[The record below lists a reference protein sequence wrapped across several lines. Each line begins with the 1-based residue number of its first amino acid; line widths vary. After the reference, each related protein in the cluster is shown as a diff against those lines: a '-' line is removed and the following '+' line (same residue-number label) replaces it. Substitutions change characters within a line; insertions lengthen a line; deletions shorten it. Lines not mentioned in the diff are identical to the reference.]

1 MNGQLVAKKNW
12 TDFLAPILVF
22 MTVISGLEIIITKLE
37 VPRWI
42 LASPSSTFII
52 FFEEFGSKIFP
63 NFLVTVETIFLGY
76 LISIPLGTIVA
87 IMLNQF
93 RVINKAFTPY
103 ILVII
108 STPMLVLVPL
118 LYMWFGIGMG
128 TRVIAVALQSFT
140 ILNLNASVGFSTVD
154 PLKLELMQSLGARR
168 WQRLKY
174 VIIPSSLPNIFN
186 GMRMSSISATTAAL
200 GAEFAGSTEGLGA
213 GIVYASNYIQT
224 ELMFAYIAMVAIV
237 GILLYLLPTLIEK
250 IVIRW
255 KI

>member
-1 MNGQLVAKKNW
+1 MGRQLVAKKNW
-12 TDFLAPILVF
+12 TDFLAPVLIFLVAVLGF
-22 MTVISGLEIIITKLE
+22 EIIIKTLE

-42 LASPSSTFII
+42 LVPPSSII
-52 FFEEFGSKIFP
+52 SVLIGEFDSKILP
-63 NFLVTVETIFLGY
+63 NLLVTVETIFWGY
-76 LISIPLGTIVA
+76 LFAVPLGIIVA
-87 IMLNQF
+87 ILLNQF
-93 RVINKAFTPY
+93 RTINKAFSPY

-118 LYMWFGIGMG
+118 LYMWFGIGMS

-140 ILNLNASVGFSTVD
+140 ILNLNASVGFNTVD
-154 PLKLELMQSLGARR
+154 PLKLELMQSLGAGR

-200 GAEFAGSTEGLGA
+200 GSEFAGSTVGLGA

-224 ELMFAYIAMVAIV
+224 ELMFSYIAIVAVI
-237 GILLYLLPTLIEK
+237 GILLYVLPSLLEK
-250 IVIRW
+250 MVIRW